1 MEGTTAEQTTGRK
14 FSLKDVYRELTKA
27 FEDDA
32 LASKLL
38 EENGI
43 KPENPHQ
50 SKIAWA
56 KKYWWILTLV
66 IFVILTLTGAEKPR
80 KRSHHGYNSR
90 GEYY

>member
-1 MEGTTAEQTTGRK
+1 MEATATEQTTGRK
-14 FSLKDVYRELTKA
+14 FSLKDVYGELMKA

-32 LASKLL
+32 MAKKIM
-38 EENGI
+38 EEDGI
-43 KPENPHQ
+43 KLENPHQ

-56 KKYWWILTLV
+56 KKYWWVITLV